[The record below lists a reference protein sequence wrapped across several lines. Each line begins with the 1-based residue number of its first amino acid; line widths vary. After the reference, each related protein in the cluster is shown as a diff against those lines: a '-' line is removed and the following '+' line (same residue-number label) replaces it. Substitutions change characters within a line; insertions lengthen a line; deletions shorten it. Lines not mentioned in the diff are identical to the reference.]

1 MGEDVSEISP
11 TLGFTINTLKYKE
24 YTYKILKKKQLK
36 TNGLRK
42 IKKIKLLFKYNF
54 LNK

>member
-24 YTYKILKKKQLK
+24 Y
-36 TNGLRK
+36 
-42 IKKIKLLFKYNF
+42 KYNE
-54 LNK
+54 KSYKQI